1 MMIDSGTVTSRSG
14 SPRDEDCKKNAY
26 RKISFYRLA
35 THLLQADHC
44 GRFIKKEAQAAA
56 AEGVSMEALID
67 FSNLMNGMQYMPD
80 RDKIILVAL
89 INAHTPENGDSAKI
103 ERLIGQIVI
112 AAARDKKR
120 NASDSSTQDL
130 VVTPISNAR
139 A

>member
-1 MMIDSGTVTSRSG
+1 
-14 SPRDEDCKKNAY
+14 
-26 RKISFYRLA
+26 
-35 THLLQADHC
+35 
-44 GRFIKKEAQAAA
+44 
-56 AEGVSMEALID
+56 MEALID

-89 INAHTPENGDSAKI
+89 INAHTPENGDSAKV

-112 AAARDKKR
+112 GAARDKKR